1 MKRNVA
7 IAPRPSEG
15 KRQVD
20 GTTCNHY
27 WLIEIAK
34 GPKSRGRCKYCG
46 SKREFMN
53 YLTDDY
59 CWEGKI
65 KDKAEP
71 MLLDMRDMEIS
82 GVLMN

>member
-1 MKRNVA
+1 MKRNIA
-7 IAPRPSEG
+7 IAPKPSEG

-20 GTTCNHY
+20 RATCHHY

-34 GPKSRGRCKYCG
+34 GPKSRGSCKYCG

-59 CWEGKI
+59 GWDGVTKY
-65 KDKAEP
+65 KSEP
-71 MLLDMRDMEIS
+71 RLLPMRDVEIS